1 MKRNWQPEELIEYW
15 TLLPNE
21 LTLIKGKTAP
31 NRLGLAMMLKFYQ
44 YEGQFPTDK
53 AEVPTQV
60 IRYLAQQLKIEPN
73 HLENYDFA
81 GRSIKAHR
89 VTIRD
94 FLGFRDATL
103 SDQKALKI
111 WLEDQVLAYELKIE
125 SLLDA
130 ATTHLRWQKIEPP
143 TPERLERLV
152 RSVIRSFEEKLFSEI
167 AQKIPI
173 AVREKLDGLLKTS
186 PSEIEENAVSQ
197 AQETELSSE
206 NPYSQPTIT
215 ILKTDPGR
223 LGLDSWTKE
232 GDKLQQLR
240 QLNLPSD
247 LFPGI
252 SPKILEIYK
261 QRVAVEPPRELRR
274 HPDNRRYTLLS
285 AFCWLRLR
293 EITDNLV
300 ELLILI
306 VHRIGARAE
315 RKVERELLDDFKKV
329 SGKTGLLFQLAEAA
343 LSQPEGAVREVIYP
357 VVGETTLKNLVREFK
372 STGTAYREKVYTVMR
387 SSYSHHYRRLIPILL
402 NLLEFRSNNQIH
414 RPVIEALELLKKYSD
429 SRERYYDESET
440 VPLKGIVKNNLSDV
454 ILETNNSGNI
464 KINRI
469 NYELAVLQALRDGLR
484 CKEIWVVGAN
494 RYRNP
499 EQDLPTDFEQHKEVY
514 YQALSQPTDV
524 EEFINSLQQQ
534 MQSTLAQ
541 LDQGMSNNP
550 AVKIL
555 SKNNGWIRVSPFEAM
570 PETSNLQRLKREI
583 EQRWPM
589 TSLLDML
596 KETDLQVNFTQ
607 HFKSVSSREH
617 LDPKVLQK
625 RLLICLYGL
634 GTNTGIKRL
643 SLQELGE
650 NYRDLL
656 YVRRKFIQKNQL
668 RDAIAEVVNAT
679 FQTRLSRIWGE
690 GTTTCASDSKKFGA
704 WDQNLMTEWH
714 IRYRGRGVM
723 IYWHVDKN
731 SACIYS
737 QLKTCSS
744 SEVAAMLE
752 GLLRHCTSMKIE
764 KNYVDSHGQS
774 EVAFAF
780 CHLLGFQ
787 LMPRL
792 KGIGRQKLYLPT
804 AGQSNTYPNL
814 KPILTRPVNWDLIRQ
829 QYEQM
834 IKYATALR
842 LGTAETEAI
851 LKRFTRQNLTHP
863 TYRALAEL
871 GKVVKTIFL
880 CQYLHSESLRR
891 EVNEALN
898 VVESWNNANG
908 FIFFGK
914 GREITTNRLEDQE
927 IAVLSLHLL
936 QSALVYVNTLMVQ
949 EVLSEPLWMNMMQA
963 EDFRGLT
970 PLFWNHVN
978 PYGTFRLN
986 LDERLPIQMVA

>member
-1 MKRNWQPEELIEYW
+1 MKRNWQPEELIEHW
-15 TLLPNE
+15 TIIPREMTLL
-21 LTLIKGKTAP
+21 KGKTQV
-31 NRLGLAMMLKFYQ
+31 NRLGLALLLKFYQ
-44 YEGQFPTDK
+44 YEGRFPLTQS
-53 AEVPTQV
+53 EIPNQV
-60 IRYLAQQLKIEPN
+60 ILTIAKQLKIDPN
-73 HLENYDFA
+73 RLNDYDFS
-81 GRSIKAHR
+81 GRSIKVHR
-89 VTIRD
+89 VAIRDFQGFREATIRD
-94 FLGFRDATL
+94 QENLKRWLAT
-103 SDQKALKI
+103 QVCAL
-111 WLEDQVLAYELKIE
+111 ELKPE
-125 SLLDA
+125 SLLLA
-130 ATTHLRWQKIEPP
+130 AQSHLRSLSIEPP
-143 TPERLERLV
+143 TILRLERLV
-152 RSVIRSFEEKLFSEI
+152 YSAIHGFESNLFI
-167 AQKIPI
+167 DVAKKIP
-173 AVREKLDGLLKTS
+173 RKTKEKLDQLLSTS
-186 PSEIEENAVSQ
+186 FLDNQPLDAPNPSNTSTLNQ
-197 AQETELSSE
+197 SSSLT
-206 NPYSQPTIT
+206 N
-215 ILKTDPGR
+215 LKSDPGR
-223 LGLDSWTKE
+223 IGLNSWQKE
-232 GDKLQQLR
+232 ALKLEQIR

-247 LFPGI
+247 LFTGI

-274 HPDNRRYTLLS
+274 HPDNRRYTFLA
-285 AFCWLRLR
+285 AFCWIRLA

-300 ELLILI
+300 ELLLQI

-315 RKVERELLDDFKKV
+315 RKVEKELLDDFKKV

-343 LSQPEGAVREVIYP
+343 LDNPEGTIKEVIYP
-357 VVGETTLKNLVREFK
+357 VVGEMTLKNLVREFK

-387 SSYSHHYRRLIPILL
+387 SSYGHHYRRMIPILL
-402 NLLEFRSNNQIH
+402 ELLQFCSNNQIH
-414 RPVIEALELLKKYSD
+414 RPVILALELLKKYTD
-429 SRERYYDESET
+429 SRERYYDQSET
-440 VPLKGIVKNNLSDV
+440 VPLDGIIKNNWSDV
-454 ILETNNSGNI
+454 ILETNPDGTI

-499 EQDLPTDFEQHKEVY
+499 EQDLPTDFEQKKVIY
-514 YQALSQPTDV
+514 YQALSQPTDGK
-524 EEFINSLQQQ
+524 EFITSLQQK
-534 MQSTLAQ
+534 MAEELENFDLGLKKNS
-541 LDQGMSNNP
+541 S
-550 AVKIL
+550 VKIL
-555 SKNNGWIRVSPFEAM
+555 TKRNGWIKVSPFSPLRE
-570 PETSNLQRLKREI
+570 PPNLRNLKGEI

-589 TSLLDML
+589 TSLLDIL

-607 HFKSVSSREH
+607 HFKSASSREV
-617 LDPKVLQK
+617 LDFKVLQK

-634 GTNTGIKRL
+634 GTNTGLKHL
-643 SLQELGE
+643 SLKELGE

-656 YVRRKFIQKNQL
+656 YIRRKFINKSNL

-679 FQTRLSRIWGE
+679 FAARLPQIWGE

-714 IRYRGRGVM
+714 IRYGGRGVM

-731 SACIYS
+731 STCIYS

-744 SEVAAMLE
+744 SEVAAMIE
-752 GLLRHCTSMKIE
+752 GLLKHCTTMKIE

-792 KGIGRQKLYLPT
+792 KRICSQKLYRPT
-804 AGQSNTYPNL
+804 SGNPDAYPNL
-814 KPILTRPVNWDLIRQ
+814 KPILTRPINWDLIRQ
-829 QYEQM
+829 QYDQM

-871 GKVVKTIFL
+871 GKVIKTIFL
-880 CQYLHSESLRR
+880 CQYLNSESLRR

-898 VVESWNNANG
+898 VVESWNNANS

-914 GREITTNRLEDQE
+914 GKEVQTNRLEDQE
-927 IAVLSLHLL
+927 VAVLSLHLL

-949 EVLSEPLWMNMMQA
+949 EVLLETKWIEMMQS

-970 PLFWNHVN
+970 PLFWSHVN
-978 PYGTFRLN
+978 PYGIFRLN
-986 LDERLPIQMVA
+986 LDERLPLLNIS